1 MNELIDGYSNCVGGA
16 EISVFETPAL
26 STDTKPA
33 RLPNVAYMKGY
44 PYWRASKRCKDA
56 GYRVRSVRLRG
67 TQEDVDRFTLALQSI
82 AGGGK

>member
-33 RLPNVAYMKGY
+33 RLAIDQARELAAVNA
-44 PYWRASKRCKDA
+44 RIAELEA
-56 GYRVRSVRLRG
+56 
-67 TQEDVDRFTLALQSI
+67 ALQNLIKHASEVYRYG
-82 AGGGK
+82 A